1 MTAAADLACASTGQP
16 AERGVIRQ
24 MAKGSTSFP
33 FYASQRAQHLVA
45 RSHQTLFAR
54 EKDDELALP
63 RVLCRQPD
71 DTPYHIPN

>member
-1 MTAAADLACASTGQP
+1 
-16 AERGVIRQ
+16 

-54 EKDDELALP
+54 ENDDELALP
-63 RVLCRQPD
+63 RVLCRQLD
-71 DTPYHIPN
+71 ATPYHIPN